1 MEKAKIIGPHVPL
14 FGSSRVSAFLH
25 ILFRKK
31 SVRRCNGLYK
41 VGHGEKSVIWYWE
54 FNMEKRYFHQFR
66 TIDYAAAVDS
76 TKRTSPRCEEKRRK
90 KVTQKTTRKTVREGG
105 GPAWFWWPYCWVWTR
120 GAAWGRDWCSRPGW
134 QRRFQRQRWS
144 AGQWGGAKRES
155 RHCSFLNTELVPSRR
170 HLCIILVFFFDSYI
184 L

>member
-105 GPAWFWWPYCWVWTR
+105 GPA
-120 GAAWGRDWCSRPGW
+120 
-134 QRRFQRQRWS
+134 
-144 AGQWGGAKRES
+144 
-155 RHCSFLNTELVPSRR
+155 
-170 HLCIILVFFFDSYI
+170 
-184 L
+184 